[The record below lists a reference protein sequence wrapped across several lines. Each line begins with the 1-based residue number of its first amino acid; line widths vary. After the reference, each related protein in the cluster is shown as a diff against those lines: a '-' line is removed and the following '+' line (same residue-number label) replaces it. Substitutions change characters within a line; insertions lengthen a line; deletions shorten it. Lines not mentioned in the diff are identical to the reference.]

1 MRGSE
6 RLDSVGVQLMPN
18 GLLTGYKRKRKKRRR
33 YLARRGRSAAE
44 PIRSFSLTSAVFC
57 SIAYLCRFRGGSR
70 CSWNAPS
77 ASCSTS
83 DLFSRFCASQQAGIG
98 ICSPPC
104 SPFVSIYFV
113 PHRGLYRFDR
123 FFASCYKYIFV
134 VVPICV
140 AFLFAFSVFVGPCP

>member
-1 MRGSE
+1 
-6 RLDSVGVQLMPN
+6 MPN

-33 YLARRGRSAAE
+33 GISRGEDEVLPNRFGASLSLLRS
-44 PIRSFSLTSAVFC
+44 LCSAPSRTC
-57 SIAYLCRFRGGSR
+57 AGFRGGSR

-83 DLFSRFCASQQAGIG
+83 DLLSRFCASQQAGIG

-140 AFLFAFSVFVGPCP
+140 VFLFAFSVFVGPCP